1 MRFID
6 QGRGRTLVFIPGLQG
21 RWEYARGTVDALSSR
36 FRTLTFSLGDE
47 PSAGF
52 PFQRERGFDSYADQV
67 AAVLDRTGTDR
78 AIVCGLSFGGLV
90 ALKFAALRPERVEAL
105 VLASTPGPGWRLRRK
120 HEMYARFPWV
130 FGPLFLLEA
139 PMRARSELKAAFPDP
154 AARRAFVWRLVR
166 TLATAPVSLTRMARR
181 ARLIG
186 TYDSTSDCARIV
198 APTLVVTGEAD
209 LDHVVPVDGSSRYVE
224 LIAGARQ
231 SVLFNSGHQGT
242 LTRPDAFA
250 AAVGEFAG
258 ETTRDYTQDD
268 TRDETREEKT
278 PTPGRVA

>member
-21 RWEYARGTVDALSSR
+21 RWEFARPTVDALSSR

-47 PSAGF
+47 RTAEF

-90 ALKFAALRPERVEAL
+90 ALRFAARQPERVEAL
-105 VLASTPGPGWRLRRK
+105 VLASTPGPGWHLRPR

-130 FGPLFLLEA
+130 FAPLFLLEV
-139 PMRARSELKAAFPDP
+139 PQRARSELKAALPDS
-154 AARRAFVWRLVR
+154 AARRAFGWTVVR
-166 TLATAPVSLTRMARR
+166 TLVTAPISVRRMARR

-186 TYDSTSDCARIV
+186 SYDPISDCGRIV
-198 APTLVVTGEAD
+198 APTLVVTGEAR

-231 SVLFNSGHQGT
+231 SVLRNSGHQGT
-242 LTRPDAFA
+242 LTQPDAFA
-250 AAVGEFAG
+250 ATVGAFVG
-258 ETTRDYTQDD
+258 ETTRG
-268 TRDETREEKT
+268 EKT
-278 PTPGRVA
+278 PTPERVA